1 MHTTLFSLKN
11 LSNFRTEIYLF
22 FVEVSN
28 FLEDI
33 QILLMLEVLV
43 EFLASVRNSST
54 RFLIA
59 NG

>member
-54 RFLIA
+54 RFLIS